1 MQNKLIQF
9 AQNQMAIGGIIG
21 DIIEAELTEMAIQ
34 DQFTGLENRLVRDL
48 RQAQEKPYKI
58 ETVFRPNDLDDEL
71 SGDYYNDKALFYRD
85 GSVEVVSY
93 KGEGEHFF
101 DTVEDYK
108 EWVNSPKW
116 RFGMY
121 DEDDYYGDED

>member
-1 MQNKLIQF
+1 MNLF
-9 AQNQMAIGGIIG
+9 V
-21 DIIEAELTEMAIQ
+21 
-34 DQFTGLENRLVRDL
+34 LVALLCTDSGSCDHY
-48 RQAQEKPYKI
+48 A
-58 ETVFRPNDLDDEL
+58 LDNSL
-71 SGDYYNDKALFYRD
+71 SSYECDYYNDKALFYRD